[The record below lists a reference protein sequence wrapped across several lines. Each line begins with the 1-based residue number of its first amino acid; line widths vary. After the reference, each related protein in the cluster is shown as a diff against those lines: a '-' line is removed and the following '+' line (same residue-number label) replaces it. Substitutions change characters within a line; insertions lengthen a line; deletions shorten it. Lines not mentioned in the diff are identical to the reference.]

1 MFQTIWKNLINYKK
15 KLGEFDKQNDVMSQ
29 CPAAMR
35 LRAGCCP
42 SLDTW
47 AIWST
52 QIALF
57 PQSLEGSLNPSS
69 R

>member
-35 LRAGCCP
+35 LRAGCWTP
-42 SLDTW
+42 GLYG
-47 AIWST
+47 
-52 QIALF
+52 Q
-57 PQSLEGSLNPSS
+57 PK
-69 R
+69 